1 MKLKILVV
9 ACVLALQG
17 CAVTFDRNFSDSD
30 FIQNNSIPDTSNYKQ
45 KPYIKYNKAFL
56 GKKTVYSEK
65 QKKLLNKR
73 VSINT
78 YEQTSLRTLLE
89 VVSQQVGSSFKI
101 NETMPGAKSE
111 NVPSEAVNEPM
122 NVNFDGSLAEFIRY
136 VSALYDVEVE
146 LTDENII
153 RASTYSTYAI
163 NLDFY
168 GQDNKF
174 ETTMDLSGNEA
185 TSSGGLSGKSEIKF
199 ESTFWTDVEDMVKK
213 YISSGVYNIF
223 KDASVLT
230 FSARPSEY
238 RSLQKVLN
246 EYQKLNSRQYVV
258 SYMIFVL
265 DKNKVNSL
273 KAGANLS
280 YKNGGT
286 NIGINTSLLQ
296 TIAGGL
302 TVGRDFYS
310 GTDPKLTI
318 GAQLDATYQLT
329 GNKILQ
335 KGTFVTRNNTPI
347 PLNLTNSQYF
357 ISGRTTTLNDNFAN
371 TEVQT
376 SQIITGT
383 SFFLTPRALSDG
395 RIEVAS
401 GFTKK
406 VLNSIDLLDNVQL
419 PNVTTSEM
427 FNTSV
432 VSPGSLVVVA
442 RYDSGQETDQRSA
455 MLIGGGRDK
464 ENTDNTILMVVGIDN
479 FKVPFVEQ

>member
-1 MKLKILVV
+1 MKIKILVIS
-9 ACVLALQG
+9 CVLALQG
-17 CAVTFDRNFSDSD
+17 CADSFDRNFSPKA
-30 FIQNNSIPDTSNYKQ
+30 FLAENNIADTSDYKQ

-65 QKKLLNKR
+65 QKNLLNKK
-73 VSINT
+73 VSITT
-78 YEQTSLRTLLE
+78 YEQTPLSIVLE
-89 VVSQQVGSSFKI
+89 AVSQQVGSSYKI
-101 NETMPGAKSE
+101 DNKL
-111 NVPSEAVNEPM
+111 SEATNEPM
-122 NVNFDGSLAEFIRY
+122 NVNFSGTLAEFIRY
-136 VSALYDVEVE
+136 VSALYDMDVE

-168 GQDNKF
+168 GQNNKF
-174 ETTMDLSGNEA
+174 ETAMDLSGNEA

-213 YISSGVYNIF
+213 YVSSGIYNIF

-238 RSLQKVLN
+238 RALLKVLN
-246 EYQKLNSRQYVV
+246 EYQKLNSRQYIV
-258 SYMIFVL
+258 SYMIYVL

-273 KAGANLS
+273 KAGVNLS

-286 NIGINTSLLQ
+286 NVGINTTLLQ
-296 TIAGGL
+296 TIAGGV

-310 GTDPKLTI
+310 GTDPKLNI

-329 GNKILQ
+329 GSKILQ
-335 KGTFVTRNNTPI
+335 KGAFVTRNNTPI

-357 ISGRTTTLNDNFAN
+357 ISGRTTTMNDNFAN
-371 TEVQT
+371 TDVET

-401 GFTKK
+401 GFTKR
-406 VLNSIDLLDNVQL
+406 VLNSIDVLDNVQL
-419 PNVTTSEM
+419 PNVSTSEM

-442 RYDSGQETDQRSA
+442 RYDSGQEIDQRSA
-455 MLIGGGRDK
+455 MLLGGGLDK
-464 ENTDNTILMVVGIDN
+464 ENSDSTILMVVGIDN
-479 FKVPFVEQ
+479 YKAPFVEQ

>member
-1 MKLKILVV
+1 MKIKILFIS
-9 ACVLALQG
+9 CILTLQG
-17 CAVTFDRNFSDSD
+17 CAGTFEKNFSDEG
-30 FIQNNSIPDTSNYKQ
+30 FLKENNLHDTSDYKQ

-65 QKKLLNKR
+65 QKLLLNKK
-73 VSINT
+73 VSIST
-78 YEQTSLRTLLE
+78 YEQVPLRTVLE
-89 VVSQQVGSSFKI
+89 AVSQQVGSSYKI
-101 NETMPGAKSE
+101 DEVISGTKIE
-111 NVPSEAVNEPM
+111 NVTTKSM
-122 NVNFDGSLAEFIRY
+122 SVNFDGTLAEFIRY
-136 VSALYDVEVE
+136 VSALYDMSVE

-153 RASTYSTYAI
+153 QASAYSTYAI

-168 GQDNKF
+168 GQNNKF
-174 ETTMDLSGNEA
+174 ETKMDLSGNEA
-185 TSSGGLSGKSEIKF
+185 TSSGGLTGKSEIKF

-213 YISSGVYNIF
+213 YVSSGVYNIF

-230 FSARPSEY
+230 FSARPSEH
-238 RSLQKVLN
+238 RALLKVLN
-246 EYQKLNSRQYVV
+246 EYQKLNSRQYIV

-273 KAGANLS
+273 KSGLNLS

-286 NIGINTSLLQ
+286 NIGINTTILQ
-296 TIAGGL
+296 TIAGGV

-310 GTDPKLTI
+310 GTDPKLNI

-329 GNKILQ
+329 GSKILQ

-357 ISGRTTTLNDNFAN
+357 ISGRTTTMNDNFAN
-371 TEVQT
+371 TDVQT

-406 VLNSIDLLDNVQL
+406 VLNSIDVLDNVQL
-419 PNVTTSEM
+419 PNVSTSEM

-442 RYDSGQETDQRSA
+442 RYDSGQETDQRNA
-455 MLIGGGRDK
+455 MLLGGGLEKDK
-464 ENTDNTILMVVGIDN
+464 TDSTILMVVGIDN

>member
-1 MKLKILVV
+1 MKIKVLLLSCILI
-9 ACVLALQG
+9 LQG
-17 CAVTFDRNFSDSD
+17 CAESFESKFSDEGFVQENALNEASD
-30 FIQNNSIPDTSNYKQ
+30 YKQ

-65 QKKLLNKR
+65 QKNLLNKK
-73 VSINT
+73 VTINS
-78 YEQTSLRTLLE
+78 YEPITLKTVLE
-89 VVSQQVGSSFKI
+89 VVSQQVGSSYKVDEKI
-101 NETMPGAKSE
+101 SSDKSE
-111 NVPSEAVNEPM
+111 FALSESFS
-122 NVNFDGSLAEFIRY
+122 VNFDGTLAEFLRY
-136 VSALYDVEVE
+136 VSALYDIEAE

-153 RASTYSTYAI
+153 RAAAYNTYAI

-168 GQDNKF
+168 GQDSKF
-174 ETTMDLSGNEA
+174 ETKMDLSGNQA
-185 TSSGGLSGKSEIKF
+185 TSSGGLTGKSETKF

-213 YISSGVYNIF
+213 YVSSGVYNIF

-230 FSARPSEY
+230 YSSRPSEH
-238 RSLQKVLN
+238 RALLKVLN
-246 EYQKLNSRQYVV
+246 EYQKLNSRQYIV

-265 DKNKVNSL
+265 DKNKINSL
-273 KAGANLS
+273 KGGVNLS

-286 NIGINTSLLQ
+286 SIGINTTLLQ
-296 TIAGGL
+296 TISGGV

-310 GTDPKLTI
+310 GADPKLNI

-329 GNKILQ
+329 GSKILQ

-357 ISGRTTTLNDNFAN
+357 ISGRTTTMNDNFAN
-371 TEVQT
+371 TDVQT

-406 VLNSIDLLDNVQL
+406 VLNSIDVLDNVQL
-419 PNVTTSEM
+419 PNVSTSEM

-442 RYDSGQETDQRSA
+442 RYDSGQETDQRTA
-455 MLIGGGRDK
+455 MLLGGGVDK
-464 ENTDNTILMVVGIDN
+464 ENTDSTILMVVGIDN

>member
-1 MKLKILVV
+1 MKLRILFVS
-9 ACVLALQG
+9 CILALQG
-17 CAVTFDRNFSDSD
+17 CATSFDERFSDEG
-30 FIQNNSIPDTSNYKQ
+30 FLQENNINDTSDYKQ

-65 QKKLLNKR
+65 QKILLNKK

-78 YEQTSLRTLLE
+78 YELTPIRTLLDA
-89 VVSQQVGSSFKI
+89 VSRQVGSSYKI
-101 NETMPGAKSE
+101 DEVKPGSESESSLNESL
-111 NVPSEAVNEPM
+111 
-122 NVNFDGSLAEFIRY
+122 NVNFDGTLAEFIRY
-136 VSALYDVEVE
+136 VSALYDMDVE

-153 RASTYSTYAI
+153 RASAYSTYAI

-174 ETTMDLSGNEA
+174 ETKMDLSGNEA
-185 TSSGGLSGKSEIKF
+185 TSSGGLTGKSEIKF
-199 ESTFWTDVEDMVKK
+199 QSTFWTDVEDMVKK
-213 YISSGVYNIF
+213 YVSSGVYNIF

-230 FSARPSEY
+230 FSAKPSEY
-238 RSLQKVLN
+238 RALLKVLN
-246 EYQKLNSRQYVV
+246 EYQKLNSRQYIV

-273 KAGANLS
+273 KGGLSLS

-286 NIGINTSLLQ
+286 NIGINTTLLQ
-296 TIAGGL
+296 TITGGV

-310 GTDPKLTI
+310 GADPKMNI

-329 GNKILQ
+329 GSKILQ

-357 ISGRTTTLNDNFAN
+357 ISGRTVTMNDNFAN
-371 TEVQT
+371 TEVET

-406 VLNSIDLLDNVQL
+406 VLNSIDVLDNVQL
-419 PNVTTSEM
+419 PNVSTSEM

-442 RYDSGQETDQRSA
+442 RYDSGQEIDQRSA
-455 MLIGGGRDK
+455 MLLGGGLDK
-464 ENTDNTILMVVGIDN
+464 ENTDSTILMVVGIDN

>member
-1 MKLKILVV
+1 MKIKVLFVS
-9 ACVLALQG
+9 CVLALQG
-17 CAVTFDRNFSDSD
+17 CAGTFEKKFSDEG
-30 FIQNNSIPDTSNYKQ
+30 FLQVNNITDTSDYKQ
-45 KPYIKYNKAFL
+45 KPYIKYNRAFL
-56 GKKTVYSEK
+56 GKRTVYSEK
-65 QKKLLNKR
+65 QKKLLDKR
-73 VSINT
+73 VSIST
-78 YEQTSLRTLLE
+78 YERSSLSTVLE
-89 VVSQQVGSSFKI
+89 AVSQQVGSSFKI
-101 NETMPGAKSE
+101 EEKNVGAISD
-111 NVPSEAVNEPM
+111 NVVHEPM

-136 VSALYDVEVE
+136 VSALYDMDVE

-168 GQDNKF
+168 GENNKF
-174 ETTMDLSGNEA
+174 ETAMDLSGNEA
-185 TSSGGLSGKSEIKF
+185 TSSGGLSGKSETKF
-199 ESTFWTDVEDMVKK
+199 ESTFWVDVEDMVKK
-213 YISSGVYNIF
+213 YLSSGVYNIF

-238 RSLQKVLN
+238 RALLNVLN
-246 EYQKLNSRQYVV
+246 EYQKQNSRQYIV

-265 DKNKVNSL
+265 DKNKVNNL
-273 KAGANLS
+273 KGGVNLS

-296 TIAGGL
+296 TIAGGV

-310 GTDPKLTI
+310 GIDPKLNI
-318 GAQLDATYQLT
+318 SAQLDATYQLT
-329 GNKILQ
+329 GSKILQ

-357 ISGRTTTLNDNFAN
+357 ISGRTITMNDNFSN

-406 VLNSIDLLDNVQL
+406 VLNSIDVLDNVQL
-419 PNVTTSEM
+419 PNVSTSEM

-455 MLIGGGRDK
+455 MLLGGGVDK
-464 ENTDNTILMVVGIDN
+464 EKNDSTILMVVGIDN
-479 FKVPFVEQ
+479 YKVPFVEQ

>member
-1 MKLKILVV
+1 MKVNFLFLSCI
-9 ACVLALQG
+9 LALQG
-17 CAVTFDRNFSDSD
+17 CAGSFEKKFSDEAFLQENKISD
-30 FIQNNSIPDTSNYKQ
+30 TNEYKQ

-65 QKKLLNKR
+65 QKALLNKK
-73 VSINT
+73 VSVST

-89 VVSQQVGSSFKI
+89 AVSLQVGTSYKI
-101 NETMPGAKSE
+101 NETIPGAKRE
-111 NVPSEAVNEPM
+111 YQANESM
-122 NVNFDGSLAEFIRY
+122 NVNFDGTLSEFLRY
-136 VSALYDVEVE
+136 VSALYDVNVD
-146 LTDENII
+146 LSDENII
-153 RASTYSTYAI
+153 LASAYSTYAI

-174 ETTMDLSGNEA
+174 ETKMDLSGNEA
-185 TSSGGLSGKSEIKF
+185 TSSGGLTGKSEIKF
-199 ESTFWTDVEDMVKK
+199 QSTFWTDVEDMVKK
-213 YISSGVYNIF
+213 YVSSGVYNIF

-230 FSARPSEY
+230 FSARPSEH
-238 RSLQKVLN
+238 RALVKVLN
-246 EYQKLNSRQYVV
+246 EYQKLNSRQYIV

-273 KAGANLS
+273 KGGVSLS

-286 NIGINTSLLQ
+286 NIGINTTLLQ
-296 TIAGGL
+296 TIAGGV
-302 TVGRDFYS
+302 TVNRDFYS
-310 GTDPKLTI
+310 GTDPKLNI

-329 GNKILQ
+329 GSKILQ
-335 KGTFVTRNNTPI
+335 RGTFVTRNNTPI

-357 ISGRTTTLNDNFAN
+357 ISGRTTTMNDSFAN
-371 TEVQT
+371 TEVET
-376 SQIITGT
+376 SQIVTGT
-383 SFFLTPRALSDG
+383 SFFLTPRAMSDG

-406 VLNSIDLLDNVQL
+406 VLNSIDVLDNVQL
-419 PNVTTSEM
+419 PNVSTSEM

-442 RYDSGQETDQRSA
+442 RYDSGQETDQRTA
-455 MLIGGGRDK
+455 MLLGGGLDK
-464 ENTDNTILMVVGIDN
+464 ENSDSTILMVVGIDN